1 MEGTEEEVTHL
12 VGGKEE
18 EVKMASQKNVNKTE
32 KKLSTE
38 APVS

>member
-12 VGGKEE
+12 VGEKE